1 VVVAV
6 VVVRV
11 VVVVAVVVVR
21 VVDVVEGIVVDEEL
35 KVLAGEVG
43 LAQDE
48 RLVPTHM
55 APPMYS

>member
-1 VVVAV
+1 MVVAV

-11 VVVVAVVVVR
+11 VV
-21 VVDVVEGIVVDEEL
+21 VVEGIVVDEEL

-48 RLVPTHM
+48 RLAPTHM